1 MSHPPAMSSSPKSR
15 PLAAE
20 YLPRIERARVY
31 DVAIKS
37 PLDYARRLS
46 ARLGCDAFFK
56 REDLQAV
63 FSFKLRGAYNKI
75 AQLPAAALER
85 GVICSSA
92 GNHAQGVALAARKR
106 AAHATIVMPRTAP
119 AIKIEAVAAL
129 GGEVVLEGLT
139 YDDANRFALDLA
151 ARRGLAFVHP
161 FNDPDVIAGQGTIAL
176 ELEQQ
181 WARVPDAVFVPI
193 GGGGLIGGMGAYLK
207 QRHPEVQI
215 IGVEPLESASM
226 YESLK
231 RGAPFTLDHVGTF
244 ADAVA
249 VRTVG
254 DETFRLA
261 REVVDEVI
269 LVSTDEICAAI
280 KDIFEDSRVV
290 VEPAGALAVAGLKR
304 WLARHPGGGR
314 SAIAINSGANMN
326 FGRLRHV
333 TERAEIGEHREA
345 LFAAEIPE
353 RPGAFLEFCE
363 TLGSRNVTEFNYRYA
378 PGELARIFVGVS
390 LQRGESEARELVA
403 TLEGSGYPVY
413 DLSGN
418 ELAKLHVRHMVGG
431 QVAGLK
437 NERLYRFEF
446 PERPGALL
454 AFLKAIGHRWNIS
467 LFHYRNHGSD
477 YGRVL
482 AGVQVPR
489 AEDAEFERH
498 LAALGYEHWEETGNP
513 AYRLFLSSSPPP

>member
-1 MSHPPAMSSSPKSR
+1 MSSSPKTR
-15 PLAAE
+15 PLAAD

-37 PLDYARRLS
+37 PLDRAHRLS
-46 ARLGCDAFFK
+46 ERLGNEVFLK

-75 AQLPAAALER
+75 AQLPPAALER
-85 GVICSSA
+85 GVVCSSA

-106 AAHATIVMPRTAP
+106 GIHATIVMPKTAP
-119 AIKIEAVAAL
+119 SIKVEAVAAI
-129 GGEVVLEGLT
+129 GGEIVLEGLT

-151 ARRGLAFVHP
+151 SRAGRAFVHP
-161 FNDPDVIAGQGTIAL
+161 FNDPDVIAGQGTIAV

-181 WARVPDAVFVPI
+181 WPAVPEAVFVPV
-193 GGGGLIGGMGAYLK
+193 GGGGLIGGIGSYLK
-207 QRHPEVQI
+207 QRHPEVLV

-244 ADAVA
+244 ADGVA

-261 REVVDEVI
+261 REVVDEII

-290 VEPAGALAVAGLKR
+290 VEPAGALGVAGLKR
-304 WLARHPGGGR
+304 WLAQHPGR
-314 SAIAINSGANMN
+314 DRALIAINSGANMN

-345 LFAAEIPE
+345 LIAAEIPE
-353 RPGAFLEFCE
+353 RPGAFLQFCE
-363 TLGSRNVTEFNYRYA
+363 ALGSRNITEFNYRYS
-378 PGELARIFVGVS
+378 PGEVARIFVGVS
-390 LQRGESEARELVA
+390 LQRGESETHEVVT
-403 TLEGSGYPVY
+403 TLAQGGYPVH

-431 QVAGLK
+431 QVPGLR

-454 AFLKAIGHRWNIS
+454 GFLKAIGNRWNIS

-482 AGVQVPR
+482 AGVQVPPAER
-489 AEDAEFERH
+489 AEFARH
-498 LAALGYEHWEETGNP
+498 LAALGYEHWEETDNP
-513 AYRLFLSSSPPP
+513 AYRLFLSGAAT

>member
-1 MSHPPAMSSSPKSR
+1 MNSSPTSR
-15 PLAAE
+15 PLAAD

-37 PLDYARRLS
+37 PLDRARRLS
-46 ARLGCDAFFK
+46 DRLGNEVFLK

-106 AAHATIVMPRTAP
+106 GIHATIVMPKSAP
-119 AIKIEAVAAL
+119 SIKVEAVAAI

-139 YDDANRFALDLA
+139 YDDANRFALDVA
-151 ARRGLAFVHP
+151 ARTGRAFVHP
-161 FNDPDVIAGQGTIAL
+161 FNDPDVIAGQGTVAI

-181 WARVPDAVFVPI
+181 WPRVPDAVFVPV
-193 GGGGLIGGMGAYLK
+193 GGGGLIGGIGAYLK
-207 QRHPEVQI
+207 QRHPGVQV

-244 ADAVA
+244 ADGVA

-261 REVVDEVI
+261 REVVDEII

-280 KDIFEDSRVV
+280 KDIFEDCRVV

-304 WLARHPGGGR
+304 WLPQHAGR
-314 SAIAINSGANMN
+314 DRALIAINSGANMN

-333 TERAEIGEHREA
+333 AERAEIGEHREA
-345 LFAAEIPE
+345 LIAVEIPE
-353 RPGAFLEFCE
+353 RPGAFLRFCE
-363 TLGSRNVTEFNYRYA
+363 ALGSRNITEFNYRYA
-378 PGELARIFVGVS
+378 PGEVARIFVGIS
-390 LQRGESEARELVA
+390 LQRGESEAREVVA
-403 TLEGSGYPVY
+403 ALRQCGYPVS
-413 DLSGN
+413 DLSDN

-431 QVAGLK
+431 AVPGLQ

-454 AFLKAIGHRWNIS
+454 AFLKAVGHRWNIS

-482 AGVQVPR
+482 AGVQVPP
-489 AEDAEFERH
+489 AERPDFARH
-498 LAALGYEHWEETGNP
+498 LAALGYEHWEETDNP
-513 AYRLFLSSSPPP
+513 AYRLFLSSSSA